1 MEDTIKA
8 HLEGVYKEYI
18 EYRDYYKSIYKTPE
32 ERRTEIANRITTE
45 SEPQEVLDSIFIY
58 NFKYNRHEQDIY
70 NLLTRLFHTVR
81 AYQDLIEI
89 PEELLKEV
97 ENFKMIQAYTVKNG
111 EEKEINKEENEQLKV
126 LLKQNYDKIIQ
137 EFNTQPT

>member
-1 MEDTIKA
+1 MEETIKA

-32 ERRTEIANRITTE
+32 ERRTEIANKITTE

-111 EEKEINKEENEQLKV
+111 EEKEINKEEIEQLKV

>member
-1 MEDTIKA
+1 MKETIKA

-32 ERRTEIANRITTE
+32 ERRVEIANKITTE
-45 SEPQEVLDSIFIY
+45 SEPQEVIDSIFIY
-58 NFKYNRHEQDIY
+58 NFKYNRYEQDIY

-126 LLKQNYDKIIQ
+126 LLKQNYDKIVQ